1 VTGPLWRLLPRTR
14 PVRRTLALA
23 VLAGTGTLC
32 CGIGLFATAGWLI
45 ARAAEHPGIQAL
57 AVAVVA
63 VRGFGIGRG
72 VFRYL
77 ERLLAH
83 DAAMRGLADVR
94 PRVYARLERLAPAGL
109 RPLRSG
115 DLLARIVGDVDAVQD
130 LLVRGLSP
138 TASAVLAG
146 TAAVVLTA
154 FLYPAAGVALCV
166 GLLVAGAGVPLLI
179 AALSRRN
186 GRATADAR
194 AELSTHVGSVLDG
207 AADLLA
213 YGAEDRALAECGELA
228 LRQSA
233 LTRTAARVAGAG
245 AGLALLAAGGT
256 VWVVALLAV
265 PAAAQGGLDPVTL
278 AVVVLVAVAS
288 FEVVTTLPAVA
299 TALAAAR
306 RSAVRLFDVL
316 DAPDPVREPEAPV
329 PPPKGPVTVRLRS
342 VGVRYAPEE
351 PWALD
356 GIDLDLPPGRRVAVV
371 GPSGSGKSTLISVL
385 LRFRDIDRGR
395 VTLDGREL
403 QAYGSD
409 QVRRCIG
416 GCPADPHVFTGT
428 VRQNL
433 QLARPEA
440 DLPRLEAAAAQAGL
454 LPWIRSLPEGWS
466 TQVGHRGSR
475 MSGGE
480 RQRLALARAL
490 LADPAVLVLDEPTAH
505 LDPDA
510 RAMVMSAILAATR
523 GRTLVLVT
531 HDRTALAEMD
541 EVVVLDAGRVVQR
554 GTDAE
559 LRCRP
564 GLYRQMSALEAAVD
578 EPAAVP

>member
-1 VTGPLWRLLPRTR
+1 
-14 PVRRTLALA
+14 
-23 VLAGTGTLC
+23 
-32 CGIGLFATAGWLI
+32 
-45 ARAAEHPGIQAL
+45 
-57 AVAVVA
+57 
-63 VRGFGIGRG
+63 
-72 VFRYL
+72 
-77 ERLLAH
+77 
-83 DAAMRGLADVR
+83 M
-94 PRVYARLERLAPAGL
+94 
-109 RPLRSG
+109 
-115 DLLARIVGDVDAVQD
+115 
-130 LLVRGLSP
+130 
-138 TASAVLAG
+138 
-146 TAAVVLTA
+146 AAVVLTA

-228 LRQSA
+228 RRQSA

-256 VWVVALLAV
+256 VWVVALLAA
-265 PAAAQGGLDPVTL
+265 PAAARGGLDPVTL

-316 DAPDPVREPEAPV
+316 DAPDPVREPEAPL
-329 PPPKGPVTVRLRS
+329 PPPEGPVTVRLRS
-342 VGVRYAPEE
+342 VGIRYAPEE

-440 DLPRLEAAAAQAGL
+440 DLPRLESAAAQAGL

-554 GTDAE
+554 GTDAQ

-564 GLYRQMSALEAAVD
+564 GLYRQMSALDGAVD